1 MEYEGLD
8 TTERELYLFITSDS
22 ELYRQQY
29 EPILKNLSQKKYR
42 GIYDHEKAV
51 KLMMY
56 LTESGAKKYYKEF
69 GSGSPSGWHEMF
81 TKENRTH
88 VAQVLVSD
96 FEGEFALGNYSGYK
110 QKYVKVREHT
120 KEI

>member
-1 MEYEGLD
+1 MKYEEIG

-22 ELYRQQY
+22 DLYRQQY

-42 GIYDHEKAV
+42 GIYEHEKAV
-51 KLMMY
+51 TLMMY
-56 LTESGAKKYYKEF
+56 LTESGAKKYVKEF
-69 GSGSPSGWHEMF
+69 GSSSSSWHEMF

-110 QKYVKVREHT
+110 QKYIKVKEHT
-120 KEI
+120 RKR